1 MRSALVAL
9 AAAVLVVIGMGQ
21 VATADTNPATDPQ
34 QELALIDQ
42 VRAQLGSNLA
52 DALAA
57 QQQLRQSLQDNATQQ
72 AAVEGQISDATEKIA
87 ALDEQIVESQRMEA
101 VLSARIDTERNQL
114 RQLARAEYESP
125 GSVVLVLAE
134 SRSLSDLFTRISDL
148 NAAGSRAA
156 RLKTSLDNDLSD
168 LQAQRER
175 EQSAR
180 DDEVT
185 QRDQLA
191 GELVQLQA
199 LQVQQQ
205 KSMADLQTKISQT
218 QWELSRLSHQSAQLA
233 QQVADMLQQQEEAI
247 IASAM
252 QSVWA
257 QMQLWLQSNT
267 VGQIATSA
275 GHSTRYRFIWPE
287 PSAQIS
293 QGFGPSSYWFEPP
306 YGAYSHFH
314 TGLDLVEPFG
324 SPVYAADD
332 GVVALVGKT
341 TSGYGNYVV
350 IAHAGGF
357 DTLYGHL
364 STALVQVGQV
374 VTQGTVVGLEGS
386 SGSSTGPHLHFEL
399 RVNQRPVDPTPY
411 LPPGPPSPYRA

>member
-1 MRSALVAL
+1 MRAAIVVVAAALLVLVADQ
-9 AAAVLVVIGMGQ
+9 AAV
-21 VATADTNPATDPQ
+21 TADTNPPTDPQ
-34 QELALIDQ
+34 QELALINQ

-57 QQQLRQSLQDNATQQ
+57 QQQLRQSLQDNAAQQ
-72 AAVEGQISDATEKIA
+72 LAVQDQIGDANDKIA
-87 ALDEQIVESQRMEA
+87 ALEEQITEA
-101 VLSARIDTERNQL
+101 RRLEVVLSARIDTEREQL
-114 RQLARAEYESP
+114 RQLARAVYESP
-125 GSVVLVLAE
+125 GSTLLVLAE

-148 NAAGSRAA
+148 NAAGARAA
-156 RLKTSLDNDLSD
+156 KLKASLDSDLSD

-180 DDEVT
+180 DDEIT
-185 QRDQLA
+185 QRDQLTSD
-191 GELVQLQA
+191 LVQLQA

-205 KSMADLQTKISQT
+205 KSMADLQTKIAQT

-233 QQVADMLQQQEEAI
+233 QQVADMLQQQQEAI

-257 QMQLWLQSNT
+257 QMQLWLQAHS

-275 GHSTRYRFIWPE
+275 GHSTKYRFIWPE

-293 QGFGPSSYWFEPP
+293 QGFGPSSFWFEPP
-306 YGAYSHFH
+306 YGAYPHFH
-314 TGLDLVEPFG
+314 TGIDLVEPFG

-341 TSGYGNYVV
+341 TSGYGIYVV

-386 SGSSTGPHLHFEL
+386 SGSSTGAHLHFEL
-399 RVNQRPVDPTPY
+399 RVNQKPVDPTPY
-411 LPPGPPSPYRA
+411 LPPGAPSAFRA

>member
-1 MRSALVAL
+1 MRIAIL
-9 AAAVLVVIGMGQ
+9 AAAVALLLVLGTDSAVS
-21 VATADTNPATDPQ
+21 ADTPPTDPQ
-34 QELALIDQ
+34 QELALIGQ

-57 QQQLRQSLQDNATQQ
+57 QQQLRQSLQDNAAQQ
-72 AAVEGQISDATEKIA
+72 VAVQGQITDANAKIA
-87 ALDEQIVESQRMEA
+87 ALEEQIAEAQRLE
-101 VLSARIDTERNQL
+101 VLLAARIDTERAQL

-148 NAAGSRAA
+148 NAAGARAA
-156 RLKTSLDNDLSD
+156 RIKSSLDNDLSD

-191 GELVQLQA
+191 SELAQLQT
-199 LQVQQQ
+199 LQAQQE
-205 KSMADLQTKISQT
+205 KSMADLQAKISET
-218 QWELSRLSHQSAQLA
+218 QYELSRLSHQSAQLS
-233 QQVADMLQQQEEAI
+233 QQLADMLQQQEEAI

-257 QMQLWLQSNT
+257 QLQLWLQSNS

-293 QGFGPSSYWFEPP
+293 QGFGPSSFWFEPP
-306 YGAYSHFH
+306 YGAYPHFH
-314 TGLDLVEPFG
+314 TGIDMVEPFG

-341 TSGYGNYVV
+341 TTGYGIYVV

-357 DTLYGHL
+357 NTLYGHL

-374 VTQGTVVGLEGS
+374 VTQGAVVGLEGS

-399 RVNQRPVDPTPY
+399 RVNQTPVDPTPY
-411 LPPGPPSPYRA
+411 LPPGQPSAYRA

>member
-1 MRSALVAL
+1 MRTAIL
-9 AAAVLVVIGMGQ
+9 AAAVALLLVVGTDSA
-21 VATADTNPATDPQ
+21 VSADTPSTDPQ

-57 QQQLRQSLQDNATQQ
+57 QQQLRQSLQDNAAQQ
-72 AAVEGQISDATEKIA
+72 VAVQGQITDANAKIA
-87 ALDEQIVESQRMEA
+87 ALEEQIAEA
-101 VLSARIDTERNQL
+101 RRLEVLLAARIDTERAQL

-148 NAAGSRAA
+148 NAAGARAA
-156 RLKTSLDNDLSD
+156 RIKTSLDSDLSD

-185 QRDQLA
+185 QRDQLTS
-191 GELVQLQA
+191 ELAQLQT
-199 LQVQQQ
+199 LQAQQQ
-205 KSMADLQTKISQT
+205 KAMADLQTKISET
-218 QWELSRLSHQSAQLA
+218 QYELSRLSRQSAQLSQA
-233 QQVADMLQQQEEAI
+233 VADMLQQQEEAI

-257 QMQLWLQSNT
+257 QLQLWLQSNS
-267 VGQIATSA
+267 VGRIATSA

-293 QGFGPSSYWFEPP
+293 QGFGPSSFWFEPP
-306 YGAYSHFH
+306 YGAYPHFH
-314 TGLDLVEPFG
+314 TGIDMVEPFG

-341 TSGYGNYVV
+341 TTGYGIYVV

-357 DTLYGHL
+357 NTLYGHL
-364 STALVQVGQV
+364 STELVQVGQV

-399 RVNQRPVDPTPY
+399 RVNQTPVDPTPY
-411 LPPGPPSPYRA
+411 LPPGQPSAYRA